1 MPTSTEGTMK
11 KLIPV
16 LSKKEKQEIFA
27 YYTVYEKYEEEFS
40 KKATEDLINHPVFGE
55 LIRDIPKEVS
65 AARNKLSRELQK
77 DAIINDNWQPY
88 IEYQIEQGI
97 AYAKMGLDFK
107 SWFEVI
113 ALVRNY
119 LTPYLQQEYG
129 SSAELL
135 SSLNGMNLFLDIAMG
150 IIGEAYIQE
159 KEGLIKE
166 DREKIKKLNEELEQK
181 VIERTAEL
189 IIANK
194 KLIASHKSVS
204 NLMEDATEAKNA
216 LEIIN
221 KDLNNEITERKKA
234 EVALRESEEKYKT
247 ITQSTVDVIFTL
259 NKSGK
264 LLFINESVERV
275 LGYKVEEVIGKS
287 FTKFVQKKD
296 LIKLFMQIKNVF
308 QHKEVSN
315 FGTQIF
321 HKDGHL
327 VDVEINGRL
336 ITQEGKYIAQGSIR
350 DITERKQA
358 EKEIAMLALSLRSV
372 NESVV
377 ITDMED
383 KILFVNEALLKTY
396 CYNENE
402 LNGKHISILRSLNNP
417 PELVGEIIPATLRGG
432 WKGEL
437 WNKRKDGSEFPIYLS
452 TTVINDKEGKLLG
465 LIGVAHDITERKR
478 AEEALRESE
487 AKFSWLF
494 ENVPDGIY
502 LSTPDGKLVNVNE
515 TLVQM
520 LGYNSKEELLAA
532 DIVNELYMN
541 PLERTLWIQKLE
553 VSGKLRSNELHLKR
567 KDGSPL
573 TVRENAHL
581 LADKHGMLYYEGTLT
596 DITKLKEAEKA
607 QRSSEIRFRS
617 VWENSAEGMRL
628 TDQIGIIIAVNEAFC
643 NLIEMKAQDLIEQ
656 PITVTYRGEKNKEN
670 ILRNYQTRFN
680 ERNFPAHLEQKI
692 ILPSCKTVYLDGTY
706 TFVDVETSNAL
717 LLSVFRDVTER
728 KLSEQ
733 ALKKNKLMMNHA
745 EEIAHL
751 GSWEWDLE
759 TDRLNCSPELYQ
771 IYGLQ
776 QENFDGKFESIL
788 KLVHPEDSNKILAN
802 INHAS
807 KSHES
812 FEHYERIIRPD
823 GETRILYTKGIVLDD
838 SEGYA
843 KTIYGSCL
851 DITEFKRVENALINS
866 REKLRALS
874 ASLETAREEER
885 SYIARELHD
894 ELGQVLTAIKMDLTL
909 MQDDLQVNPKLSKEE
924 ITEQLIQIEKM
935 ADRLIITVRNIATE
949 LRPDILD
956 HLGLIA
962 ALEWHA
968 KEFEKRHKVRCVFN
982 SNLQK
987 IDLGKDKA
995 TAVFRIFQET
1005 LTNVARHSGASQVTA
1020 KVQLLGDKLL
1030 LEVEDNGKG
1039 ISEEQLFNITSI
1051 GIIGMKER
1059 AKFIGGRVFIEG
1071 REGGGTKV
1079 FFEVPLSPTE
1089 KY

>member
-1 MPTSTEGTMK
+1 MNTYSIIPIVALLFNGAVWSYIFINRKERPVNNSFLLYSTNLT
-11 KLIPV
+11 LWIII
-16 LSKKEKQEIFA
+16 EII
-27 YYTVYEKYEEEFS
+27 
-40 KKATEDLINHPVFGE
+40 L
-55 LIRDIPKEVS
+55 R
-65 AARNKLSRELQK
+65 
-77 DAIINDNWQPY
+77 QP
-88 IEYQIEQGI
+88 
-97 AYAKMGLDFK
+97 L
-107 SWFEVI
+107 
-113 ALVRNY
+113 
-119 LTPYLQQEYG
+119 
-129 SSAELL
+129 SAE
-135 SSLNGMNLFLDIAMG
+135 
-150 IIGEAYIQE
+150 YIMP
-159 KEGLIKE
+159 LIK
-166 DREKIKKLNEELEQK
+166 IKSIMSLASTFWFLN
-181 VIERTAEL
+181 
-189 IIANK
+189 
-194 KLIASHKSVS
+194 
-204 NLMEDATEAKNA
+204 
-216 LEIIN
+216 
-221 KDLNNEITERKKA
+221 
-234 EVALRESEEKYKT
+234 
-247 ITQSTVDVIFTL
+247 FT
-259 NKSGK
+259 
-264 LLFINESVERV
+264 
-275 LGYKVEEVIGKS
+275 Y
-287 FTKFVQKKD
+287 TFVGRKKD
-296 LIKLFMQIKNVF
+296 LVYYISSTSVFTTILISLTTNLILAGYIKTDWGYDRIQGVLYFPAIIAAIILPAVYSVYLIVIKIRTTSDYIYKKSLTLILIGSLISLVLGL
-308 QHKEVSN
+308 VSN
-315 FGTQIF
+315 VIIPHVFNI
-321 HKDGHL
+321 H
-327 VDVEINGRL
+327 
-336 ITQEGKYIAQGSIR
+336 
-350 DITERKQA
+350 DIVT
-358 EKEIAMLALSLRSV
+358 
-372 NESVV
+372 
-377 ITDMED
+377 
-383 KILFVNEALLKTY
+383 
-396 CYNENE
+396 
-402 LNGKHISILRSLNNP
+402 
-417 PELVGEIIPATLRGG
+417 VGESATVVQSYFIL
-432 WKGEL
+432 
-437 WNKRKDGSEFPIYLS
+437 IA
-452 TTVINDKEGKLLG
+452 VIKYRLFTLGVEDIAHDLFASMKEAVLILDKEGKMLQLNASAERLLRSSLATNEEAININNLFDNYEINKDFTDYEVDYISDG
-465 LIGVAHDITERKR
+465 EKKILSLSQMGIVHKDVELGRFLIARDITERKR

-487 AKFSWLF
+487 AKFRWLF

-502 LSTPDGKLVNVNE
+502 LSTPDDKLVNVNE

-532 DIVNELYMN
+532 DIVNELYLN
-541 PLERTLWIQKLE
+541 PSERTLWIQKLE
-553 VSGKLRSNELHLKR
+553 VSGKLRSIELHLKR

-581 LADKHGMLYYEGTLT
+581 LVDKRGMLYYEGTLT

-607 QRSSEIRFRS
+607 LRSSEIRFRS
-617 VWENSAEGMRL
+617 VWKNSAEGMRL
-628 TDQIGIIIAVNEAFC
+628 TDKKGIIIAVNYAFC
-643 NLIEMKAQDLIEQ
+643 KLVEMKAQDLIEQ
-656 PITVTYRGEKNKEN
+656 PLLVTYRGEKNRESM
-670 ILRNYQTRFN
+670 LRNYQTRFK
-680 ERNFPAHLEQKI
+680 EKSFPTKLEQKL
-692 ILPSCKTVYLDGTY
+692 ILPSGKTVYLDGTY
-706 TFVDVETSNAL
+706 TFFENEFGHAL
-717 LLSVFRDVTER
+717 LLSVFRDVTNR
-728 KLSEQ
+728 KLNEQ
-733 ALKKNKLMMNHA
+733 MLKKNKLMMNQA

-759 TDRLNCSPELYQ
+759 TDKLNCSSELYQ

-776 QENFDGKFESIL
+776 PENFDGKFESIL

-802 INHAS
+802 INHARE
-807 KSHES
+807 SHEP

-968 KEFEKRHKVRCVFN
+968 KEFEKRYKVRCVFN

-1020 KVQLLGDKLL
+1020 KVQLLEDKLL

-1039 ISEEQLFNITSI
+1039 ISKEQLFNITSI